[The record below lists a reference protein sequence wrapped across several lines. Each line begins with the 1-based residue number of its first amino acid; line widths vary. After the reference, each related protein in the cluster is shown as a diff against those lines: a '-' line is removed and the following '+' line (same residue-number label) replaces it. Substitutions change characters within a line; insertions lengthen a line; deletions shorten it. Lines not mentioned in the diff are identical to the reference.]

1 MCYRSRTNINYFKD
15 KVISLD
21 KEIYKEII
29 HTVIN
34 QIAQKFFDKET
45 NLVQRSIFLD
55 ADIAEIT
62 RGVGLETTRIVY
74 EKLER
79 QITSK
84 KKQRD

>member
-1 MCYRSRTNINYFKD
+1 M
-15 KVISLD
+15 D
-21 KEIYKEII
+21 KECYQEII
-29 HTVIN
+29 QSVSS
-34 QIAQKFFDKET
+34 QIAQEFFDKET
-45 NLVQRSIFLD
+45 NLVQRSSFLD

-62 RGVGLETTRIVY
+62 RGIGLETTRIVY